1 MVILG
6 AGAAVVAALVL
17 VVVLHGHHSRGG
29 TAPVVAKKDGG
40 AAVRAPAAPVIPAE
54 LKGGTKLTG
63 FVVDGA
69 GLPVSGA
76 EVSAELE
83 KGAPDKALV
92 GPSRAA
98 AGSGA
103 TGSRAAGSGAAGSRT
118 AGSGT
123 PGSGA
128 AGSGATGSGATG
140 SGAAGSRAG
149 GAGSGAAAPA
159 AVAIAPVT
167 GADGHFIIDGIA
179 PGRYRLRVTGSGLLA
194 AEVRFVPVPS
204 DEARIVVA
212 RQVTIEGT
220 VTDGGKPVA
229 AAMVGIRGDAIGGSL
244 EIKTDGKGAFS
255 VPNLPE
261 GRYQVYAWQGAL
273 AARAVRVNRLGA
285 GPFGSLELRLEAG
298 AIVVGRVIDKE
309 EGTGLVAAVELRPV
323 GDDQAP
329 RYARTRDDGEFRI
342 EGVPNGRW
350 IADAFAPGYSSP
362 GGVELDAG
370 KGVPELALVRG
381 GAIEGRVL
389 DGDGHPVE
397 GASVRAVT
405 AGPTPTEISAQVDAA
420 KLRRFSGRTAAP
432 VEDSAQPFA
441 DPQFLARGELG
452 VMLGPIPPI
461 PPPGAEVARPAAV
474 VDPASPAGALA
485 GDPAPLAVD
494 ASRASIWTTGADG
507 RYRILGLPKGKITV
521 LAVAGGFAEARS
533 RTVGI
538 GAGELVT
545 GVDVVLAAGTFVF
558 GKITDQHN
566 APVIGAQVTAQ
577 PELGAPLEAFT
588 DGDGNYRL
596 GPLVGT
602 IDLRATAYGHVDGHK
617 SVELAPGKGRDANEQ
632 REDLVL
638 EVADAILAG
647 ALDDTS
653 GAPIG
658 GARIEVAGGPA
669 DGRGT
674 VTANDGTFT
683 LDMLPRGHLRVR
695 VSHPDYPAD
704 ELDAVASSSGEHVHL
719 HLPLG
724 GAAEGVLLDSVS
736 GGPLASV
743 TVTGAGPAGATAET
757 STDKSGQWKLGPL
770 RVGHWKLDVKLPGYL
785 EAQRDVDVPAAH
797 APGAAS
803 VRDIRIDLARGAL
816 LGGTVRDS
824 RGQRLAGAH
833 ITVRAGDLTVEGDAD
848 AQGEFRLRDCP
859 TGDVGVSA
867 TQSGLAGSLHV
878 TVRPGDEILSLEL
891 ELR

>member
-1 MVILG
+1 MNRRRIVILA

-17 VVVLHGHHSRGG
+17 VVLLRGHHVRGG
-29 TAPVVAKKDGG
+29 TAPTVAKKDGG
-40 AAVRAPAAPVIPAE
+40 AAVRAPAAPAIPAE

-69 GLPVSGA
+69 GLPVANA
-76 EVSAELE
+76 EVTAELE
-83 KGAPDKALV
+83 KGAPDRALT
-92 GPSRAA
+92 GPSAR
-98 AGSGA
+98 
-103 TGSRAAGSGAAGSRT
+103 
-118 AGSGT
+118 
-123 PGSGA
+123 
-128 AGSGATGSGATG
+128 
-140 SGAAGSRAG
+140 
-149 GAGSGAAAPA
+149 GSGAAAGGSGSAAGSGSANGSGAAPA
-159 AVAIAPVT
+159 SAVAVAPPT

-179 PGRYRLRVTGSGLLA
+179 PGRYRVHVSGSGLLA

-212 RQVTIEGT
+212 RQVTIDGT
-220 VTDGGKPVA
+220 VTDGGKPVP
-229 AAMVGIRGDAIGGSL
+229 AAMVGIRGDAIGGTL
-244 EIKTDGKGAFS
+244 EVKADAKGAFS

-273 AARAVRVNRLGA
+273 AARTVRVNRLGA
-285 GPFGSLELRLEAG
+285 GPFGPLELRLEAG
-298 AIVVGRVIDKE
+298 AIVVGRVIDKD

-323 GDDQAP
+323 GEDQAP

-381 GAIEGRVL
+381 AAIEGRVV

-397 GASVRAVT
+397 GATVRALT
-405 AGPTPTEISAQVDAA
+405 AGPTPTEISAEVDAD

-432 VEDSAQPFA
+432 IADQTQQFA

-452 VMLGPIPPI
+452 VMLGPIPPV

-474 VDPASPAGALA
+474 VDPASPAGSLA
-485 GDPAPLAVD
+485 GDPPPLEVD
-494 ASRASIWTTGADG
+494 ASRASIWTTGPDG
-507 RYRILGLPKGKITV
+507 RYRIRGLAKGKVTV

-533 RTVGI
+533 RQVSV

-558 GKITDQHN
+558 GKVSDQHG

-588 DGDGNYRL
+588 DAEGSYRL

-602 IDLRATAYGHVDGHK
+602 IELRATAYGHVDGHK
-617 SVELAPGKGRDANEQ
+617 TVELAPGRGRDPGEQ
-632 REDLVL
+632 RADLVL

-647 ALDDTS
+647 TLDDTS
-653 GAPIG
+653 GAPVG

-695 VSHPDYPAD
+695 VSHPDYPSD
-704 ELDAVASSSGEHVHL
+704 ELDAVASSAGDHVHL
-719 HLPLG
+719 RLALG
-724 GAAEGVLLDSVS
+724 GAAEGVLLDGVS

-743 TVTGAGPAGATAET
+743 TVTGVGPQGATAET
-757 STDKSGQWKLGPL
+757 ATDKIGHWKLGPL
-770 RVGHWKLDVKLPGYL
+770 RTGHWKLDVKLPGYL
-785 EAQRDVDVPAAH
+785 EAQREVDVPAAH

-803 VRDIRIDLARGAL
+803 VRDVRIDLARGAL

-848 AQGEFRLRDCP
+848 AQGEFRLHDCP
-859 TGDVGVSA
+859 TGDVGVSG
-867 TQSGLAGSLHV
+867 TQNGPRGTLNGSLHV
-878 TVRPGDEILSLEL
+878 DVRPGDEVLSLQL